1 LKVVERLE
9 VLSLAH
15 GRIRVERST
24 KPLLRVTIEVRDEDR
39 HRFLRAAIYG
49 NEARDLLYF
58 LIPVVVER
66 LKGDKA
72 YYESIIQENEEAI
85 KKTIDRKHTVVPD
98 FKDSSLYGGQAHLE
112 LEKAQEKLKEQ
123 KERLEK
129 IKDELFWLGVE

>member
-58 LIPVVVER
+58 LIPVVAKR
-66 LKGDKA
+66 LKSDQAHYK
-72 YYESIIQENEEAI
+72 SVIQENEEAI
-85 KKTIDRKHTVVPD
+85 KRAIENKRAAVSFSSVFGAKTCIP
-98 FKDSSLYGGQAHLE
+98 LE
-112 LEKAQEKLKEQ
+112 SAQEKLKEQ

-129 IKDELFWLGVE
+129 IKDELFWLEVE